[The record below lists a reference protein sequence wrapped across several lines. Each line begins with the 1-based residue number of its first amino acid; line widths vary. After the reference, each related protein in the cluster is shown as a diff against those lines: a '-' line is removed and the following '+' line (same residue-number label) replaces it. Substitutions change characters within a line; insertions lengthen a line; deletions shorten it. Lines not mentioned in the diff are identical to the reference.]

1 MTIFSCAFRRA
12 DSFWSALLLPKG
24 KWRTPS
30 QATKRGCQR
39 CQMLVESFPWLLS
52 VFWWII
58 FLWCCPRSSLYP
70 LRLPCCFLLGNRMI
84 LIIYQIYLFKQYH
97 IFITIIPF
105 IFRSILMYCKH
116 VSAWLIQRYAWNK
129 RTTSWCFLLQKYA
142 FRSLIFFDFF
152 RRQGECGCPD
162 NVYLPTFWIF
172 QIDNFQDFE
181 LI

>member
-1 MTIFSCAFRRA
+1 MHHFSVVLF
-12 DSFWSALLLPKG
+12 SEKLWS
-24 KWRTPS
+24 
-30 QATKRGCQR
+30 
-39 CQMLVESFPWLLS
+39 
-52 VFWWII
+52 
-58 FLWCCPRSSLYP
+58 LW
-70 LRLPCCFLLGNRMI
+70 LPCCFLLGNRMI

-97 IFITIIPF
+97 IFITIISF

-162 NVYLPTFWIF
+162 NVYLPESLHSEFSKFTFRLPGFCTHDAVEFKKWSKAVLRFQKYACNSRTKMQIKTGIF
-172 QIDNFQDFE
+172 PIQRTPQK
-181 LI
+181 